1 MNANTSA
8 VVTWVGTTGT
18 SVKKTFRSNPAAST
32 VFGRHLA
39 AKNSRYRSTTG

>member
-8 VVTWVGTTGT
+8 VVTSVGSTGNNP
-18 SVKKTFRSNPAAST
+18 KNTFRSNPAANT

-39 AKNSRYRSTTG
+39 ARNSR